1 MENKMDD
8 LLKEAIADAKAVR
21 ETALANAKVAL
32 EEAFT
37 PRLKSM
43 LSKKIQHEMEDA
55 EEDGSEEPVAEEDAL
70 EDEADQVVP
79 AEEEGGPDH
88 VEEQEDAEEDDS
100 VEEQEDA
107 EEDDSVEEQE
117 DAEEDDS
124 VEEQED
130 AEEDDAIAPEE
141 EDELDLEA
149 ILAELEADED
159 DAVEEEYDEQE
170 VGDGE
175 EEVPAE
181 DQPDANSVSE
191 NDVSSDI
198 GKADNKVN
206 NDANDSS
213 KTGAQGPEGEGSDS
227 AAGKEN
233 SDDEVVD
240 DLKESSDDSMAPPA
254 EDADVDVEEDI
265 DLEEVLKALSEED
278 AEEEDA
284 VEETAK
290 LKKEIKEHRDVVKY
304 LRAKLN
310 EVNLL
315 NAKLLFSNKLF
326 RAFGLTNEQKMKVVE
341 TFDRAHNLREI
352 KLVYSTLAESFQG
365 RKAVV
370 KESKGSSSKAVAS
383 TKPSK
388 KVISEGSDI
397 KARFQKL
404 ANIL

>member
-1 MENKMDD
+1 MDD

-43 LSKKIQHEMEDA
+43 LSKKIQHEMEDVP
-55 EEDGSEEPVAEEDAL
+55 EDDDSLEEPVAEEAPL
-70 EDEADQVVP
+70 EDEDDALVAD
-79 AEEEGGPDH
+79 EDEGGQDH
-88 VEEQEDAEEDDS
+88 VK
-100 VEEQEDA
+100 
-107 EEDDSVEEQE
+107 
-117 DAEEDDS
+117 
-124 VEEQED
+124 
-130 AEEDDAIAPEE
+130 EEDDAVAPED
-141 EDELDLEA
+141 DELDLEA
-149 ILAELEADED
+149 ILRELEEED
-159 DAVEEEYDEQE
+159 DEEDGVSEEYNEDE

-181 DQPDANSVSE
+181 DQPDANVAE

-198 GKADNKVN
+198 GKADNKVA
-206 NDANDSS
+206 DKANDSS
-213 KTGAQGPEGEGSDS
+213 ATGAQGPEGEGSDS
-227 AAGKEN
+227 PAGKEN

-254 EDADVDVEEDI
+254 EDADVDIEQEDI

-278 AEEEDA
+278 DAEKEDDG
-284 VEETAK
+284 VEENAQ

-383 TKPSK
+383 TKPTQ

>member
-1 MENKMDD
+1 MLKLFVK
-8 LLKEAIADAKAVR
+8 LL
-21 ETALANAKVAL
+21 LANAKVAL

-88 VEEQEDAEEDDS
+88 

-254 EDADVDVEEDI
+254 EDADVDVEDDI

>member
-1 MENKMDD
+1 MDD

-43 LSKKIQHEMEDA
+43 LSKKIQHEMEDVP
-55 EEDGSEEPVAEEDAL
+55 EDDDSLEEPVAEEAPL
-70 EDEADQVVP
+70 EDEDDALVP
-79 AEEEGGPDH
+79 DEDEGGPDH
-88 VEEQEDAEEDDS
+88 VK
-100 VEEQEDA
+100 
-107 EEDDSVEEQE
+107 
-117 DAEEDDS
+117 
-124 VEEQED
+124 
-130 AEEDDAIAPEE
+130 EEDDAEAPEE
-141 EDELDLEA
+141 DDEEDG
-149 ILAELEADED
+149 
-159 DAVEEEYDEQE
+159 VSEEYNEDE

-181 DQPDANSVSE
+181 DQPDANVAE

-198 GKADNKVN
+198 GKADNKVA
-206 NDANDSS
+206 DKANDSS
-213 KTGAQGPEGEGSDS
+213 ATGAQGPEGEGSDS
-227 AAGKEN
+227 PAGKEN

-254 EDADVDVEEDI
+254 EDADVDIEQEDI

-278 AEEEDA
+278 DAEKEDDG
-284 VEETAK
+284 VEENAQ